1 MASGALVL
9 SRVAVVAVIPLSE
22 RAAPGRA
29 RGQLRLR
36 RPRGL
41 VLSLL
46 AALSLFGCA
55 ASPRPSVPRSAQQP
69 LQVMASVLPVT
80 LFTRAVASGCAQVES
95 LVPVNLSPHDWQAT
109 PADLARLSQADVLVI
124 NGLGLESQ
132 LDKLVEA
139 SGNTR
144 LRRIDT
150 SRGVAPI
157 TEPSQA
163 AHADHAS
170 DHGPLNPHI
179 WLDPVIAKKQAANI
193 VAALQKADPANAS
206 AYAQKGKVYE
216 AKLSALDSDYRSTLA
231 PLPNKNLVTF
241 HDAFPYL
248 AARYK
253 LNYVGAISEFP
264 EKDPTPKQLA
274 ALVDKIRNLKV
285 GVLFAENGYAPGLLK
300 KIASETGAKVSE
312 LDTLEVGQGTPTA
325 YLDRMG
331 ANLESLRK
339 AFGKGD

>member
-1 MASGALVL
+1 MKKTITS
-9 SRVAVVAVIPLSE
+9 
-22 RAAPGRA
+22 
-29 RGQLRLR
+29 
-36 RPRGL
+36 
-41 VLSLL
+41 SLL
-46 AALSLFGCA
+46 AFATLA
-55 ASPRPSVPRSAQQP
+55 VAMAQSPAPKAEKLNIVTSF
-69 LQVMASVLPVT
+69 LPVQSHT
-80 LFTRAVASGCAQVES
+80 LAIAGDHANVKQLLAKDTG
-95 LVPVNLSPHDWQAT
+95 PHDFQLT
-109 PADLARLSQADVLVI
+109 PADVKKLSDADLLII
-124 NGLGLESQ
+124 NGAGIEEWLGELIKKSGNKN
-132 LDKLVEA
+132 LVVVDTSNGIKLVE
-139 SGNTR
+139 SPEEIEIGH
-144 LRRIDT
+144 
-150 SRGVAPI
+150 SH
-157 TEPSQA
+157 SH
-163 AHADHAS
+163 AHDH
-170 DHGPLNPHI
+170 DHGDGANPHI
-179 WLDPVIAKKQAANI
+179 WLDPVIAKKQAVNI
-193 VAALQKADPANAS
+193 VAALQKADPSNAS
-206 AYAQKGKVYE
+206 AYAQNGKVYE

-274 ALVDKIRNLKV
+274 ALVDKIRSLKV

-300 KIASETGAKVSE
+300 KIAGETGAKVSE

>member
-1 MASGALVL
+1 MKKIHLSALVAIATL
-9 SRVAVVAVIPLSE
+9 G
-22 RAAPGRA
+22 AAFA
-29 RGQLRLR
+29 Q
-36 RPRGL
+36 
-41 VLSLL
+41 
-46 AALSLFGCA
+46 
-55 ASPRPSVPRSAQQP
+55 SPSPEK
-69 LQVMASVLPVT
+69 LQVVTSFLPIQSHT
-80 LFTRAVASGCAQVES
+80 LAIAGDKADVKQLLGKDTG
-95 LVPVNLSPHDWQAT
+95 PHDFQLT
-109 PADLARLSQADVLVI
+109 PADVKRLSDADLLII
-124 NGLGLESQ
+124 NGVGIEEWLGELIKKSGNKN
-132 LDKLVEA
+132 LVVVDTSKGIKLVE
-139 SGNTR
+139 SPEEIEIGH
-144 LRRIDT
+144 DH
-150 SRGVAPI
+150 SH
-157 TEPSQA
+157 
-163 AHADHAS
+163 AHA
-170 DHGPLNPHI
+170 HGDGANPHI
-179 WLDPVIAKKQAANI
+179 WLDPVIAIKQAANI

-206 AYAQKGKVYE
+206 AYAQNGKVYE

-274 ALVDKIRNLKV
+274 ALVDKIRSLKV

-300 KIASETGAKVSE
+300 KIAGETGAKVSE

>member
-1 MASGALVL
+1 MKKT
-9 SRVAVVAVIPLSE
+9 ITT
-22 RAAPGRA
+22 
-29 RGQLRLR
+29 
-36 RPRGL
+36 
-41 VLSLL
+41 SLL
-46 AALSLFGCA
+46 AFA
-55 ASPRPSVPRSAQQP
+55 
-69 LQVMASVLPVT
+69 T
-80 LFTRAVASGCAQVES
+80 LAVAMAQSPAPKAEKLNIVTS
-95 LVPVNLSPHDWQAT
+95 FLPIQSHTLAIAGDHANVKQLLAKDTGPHDFQLT
-109 PADLARLSQADVLVI
+109 PADVKKLSDADLLII
-124 NGLGLESQ
+124 NGAGIEEWLGELIKKSGNKS
-132 LDKLVEA
+132 LVVVDTSKGIKLVESPEEIEIA
-139 SGNTR
+139 
-144 LRRIDT
+144 
-150 SRGVAPI
+150 
-157 TEPSQA
+157 A
-163 AHADHAS
+163 AHGHSHDHDH
-170 DHGPLNPHI
+170 DHGDGANPHI

-206 AYAQKGKVYE
+206 AYAQNGKAYE
-216 AKLSALDSDYRSTLA
+216 AKLAALDSNYRSTLA

-274 ALVDKIRNLKV
+274 ALVDKIRSLKV

-300 KIASETGAKVSE
+300 KIAAETGAKVSE

>member
-1 MASGALVL
+1 MKKTITS
-9 SRVAVVAVIPLSE
+9 
-22 RAAPGRA
+22 
-29 RGQLRLR
+29 
-36 RPRGL
+36 
-41 VLSLL
+41 SLL
-46 AALSLFGCA
+46 AFATLA
-55 ASPRPSVPRSAQQP
+55 VAMAQSPAPKAEKLNIVTSF
-69 LQVMASVLPVT
+69 LPVQSHT
-80 LFTRAVASGCAQVES
+80 LAIAGDHANVKQLLAKDTG
-95 LVPVNLSPHDWQAT
+95 PHDFQLT
-109 PADLARLSQADVLVI
+109 PADVKKLSDADLLII
-124 NGLGLESQ
+124 NGAGIEEWLGELIKKSGNKN
-132 LDKLVEA
+132 LVVVDTSNGIKLVE
-139 SGNTR
+139 SPEEIEIGH
-144 LRRIDT
+144 
-150 SRGVAPI
+150 SH
-157 TEPSQA
+157 SH
-163 AHADHAS
+163 AHDH
-170 DHGPLNPHI
+170 DHGDGANPHI
-179 WLDPVIAKKQAANI
+179 WLDLVIAKKQAANI

-206 AYAQKGKVYE
+206 AYAQNGKVYE

-264 EKDPTPKQLA
+264 EKDPAPKQLA
-274 ALVDKIRNLKV
+274 ALVDKIRSLKV

-300 KIASETGAKVSE
+300 KIAGETGAKVSE

>member
-1 MASGALVL
+1 MKKTITS
-9 SRVAVVAVIPLSE
+9 
-22 RAAPGRA
+22 
-29 RGQLRLR
+29 
-36 RPRGL
+36 
-41 VLSLL
+41 SLL
-46 AALSLFGCA
+46 AFATLA
-55 ASPRPSVPRSAQQP
+55 VAMAQSPAPKAEKLNIVTSF
-69 LQVMASVLPVT
+69 LPVQSHT
-80 LFTRAVASGCAQVES
+80 LAIAGDHANVKQLLAKDTG
-95 LVPVNLSPHDWQAT
+95 PHDFQLT
-109 PADLARLSQADVLVI
+109 PADVKKLSDADLLII
-124 NGLGLESQ
+124 NGAGIEEWLGELIKKSGNKS
-132 LDKLVEA
+132 LVVVDTSKGIKLVE
-139 SGNTR
+139 SPEE
-144 LRRIDT
+144 IE
-150 SRGVAPI
+150 I
-157 TEPSQA
+157 
-163 AHADHAS
+163 AHAHGHS
-170 DHGPLNPHI
+170 HDHGDGANPHI

-193 VAALQKADPANAS
+193 VAALQKADPSNAS
-206 AYAQKGKVYE
+206 AYAQNGKVYE

-264 EKDPTPKQLA
+264 EKDPAPKQLA
-274 ALVDKIRNLKV
+274 ALVDKIRSLKV

-300 KIASETGAKVSE
+300 KIAGETGAKVSE

>member
-1 MASGALVL
+1 MKKTITS
-9 SRVAVVAVIPLSE
+9 
-22 RAAPGRA
+22 
-29 RGQLRLR
+29 
-36 RPRGL
+36 
-41 VLSLL
+41 SLL
-46 AALSLFGCA
+46 AFATLA
-55 ASPRPSVPRSAQQP
+55 VAMAQSPAPKAEKLNIVTSF
-69 LQVMASVLPVT
+69 LPVQSHT
-80 LFTRAVASGCAQVES
+80 LAIAGDHANVKQLLAKDTG
-95 LVPVNLSPHDWQAT
+95 PHDFQLT
-109 PADLARLSQADVLVI
+109 PADVKKLSDADLLII
-124 NGLGLESQ
+124 NGAGIEEWLGELIKKSGNKN
-132 LDKLVEA
+132 LVVVDTSNGIKLVE
-139 SGNTR
+139 SPEEIEIGH
-144 LRRIDT
+144 
-150 SRGVAPI
+150 SH
-157 TEPSQA
+157 SH
-163 AHADHAS
+163 AHDH
-170 DHGPLNPHI
+170 DHGDGANPHI

-206 AYAQKGKVYE
+206 AYAQNGKVYE

-274 ALVDKIRNLKV
+274 ALVDKIRSLKV
-285 GVLFAENGYAPGLLK
+285 GVLFAENGYTPGLLK
-300 KIASETGAKVSE
+300 KIAGETGAKVSE

>member
-1 MASGALVL
+1 MKKTITS
-9 SRVAVVAVIPLSE
+9 
-22 RAAPGRA
+22 
-29 RGQLRLR
+29 
-36 RPRGL
+36 
-41 VLSLL
+41 SLL
-46 AALSLFGCA
+46 AFATLA
-55 ASPRPSVPRSAQQP
+55 VAMAQSPAPKAEKLNIVTSF
-69 LQVMASVLPVT
+69 LPVQSHT
-80 LFTRAVASGCAQVES
+80 LAIAGDHANVKQLLAKDTG
-95 LVPVNLSPHDWQAT
+95 PHDFQLT
-109 PADLARLSQADVLVI
+109 PADVKKLSDADLLII
-124 NGLGLESQ
+124 NGAGIEEWLGELIKKSGNKN
-132 LDKLVEA
+132 LVVVDTSNGIKLVE
-139 SGNTR
+139 SPEEIEIGH
-144 LRRIDT
+144 
-150 SRGVAPI
+150 SH
-157 TEPSQA
+157 SH
-163 AHADHAS
+163 AHDH
-170 DHGPLNPHI
+170 DHGDGANPHI
-179 WLDPVIAKKQAANI
+179 WLDPVIAKKQAVNI

-206 AYAQKGKVYE
+206 AYAQNGKVYE

-274 ALVDKIRNLKV
+274 ALVDKIRSLKV

-300 KIASETGAKVSE
+300 KIAGETGAKVSE

>member
-1 MASGALVL
+1 MKKIHLSALVAIATL
-9 SRVAVVAVIPLSE
+9 GAAFAQSPSPEKLQVVTSFLPVQSHTLAI
-22 RAAPGRA
+22 AGD
-29 RGQLRLR
+29 
-36 RPRGL
+36 L
-41 VLSLL
+41 VNVKQLL
-46 AALSLFGCA
+46 AKDTG
-55 ASPRPSVPRSAQQP
+55 
-69 LQVMASVLPVT
+69 
-80 LFTRAVASGCAQVES
+80 
-95 LVPVNLSPHDWQAT
+95 PHDFQLT
-109 PADLARLSQADVLVI
+109 PADVKKLSDADLLII
-124 NGLGLESQ
+124 NGVGIEEWLGELIKKSGNKN
-132 LDKLVEA
+132 LVVVDTSKGIKLVE
-139 SGNTR
+139 SPEEIEIGH
-144 LRRIDT
+144 DH
-150 SRGVAPI
+150 SH
-157 TEPSQA
+157 SH
-163 AHADHAS
+163 AHGDGA
-170 DHGPLNPHI
+170 NPHI
-179 WLDPVIAKKQAANI
+179 WLDPVIAIKQAAKI

-206 AYAQKGKVYE
+206 AYAQNGKVYE

-274 ALVDKIRNLKV
+274 ALVDKIRSLKV

-300 KIASETGAKVSE
+300 KIAGETGAKVSE

>member
-1 MASGALVL
+1 MKKTITS
-9 SRVAVVAVIPLSE
+9 
-22 RAAPGRA
+22 
-29 RGQLRLR
+29 
-36 RPRGL
+36 
-41 VLSLL
+41 SLL
-46 AALSLFGCA
+46 AFATLA
-55 ASPRPSVPRSAQQP
+55 VAMAQSPAPKAEKLNIVTSF
-69 LQVMASVLPVT
+69 LPVQSHT
-80 LFTRAVASGCAQVES
+80 LAIAGDHANVKQLLAKDTG
-95 LVPVNLSPHDWQAT
+95 PHDFQLT
-109 PADLARLSQADVLVI
+109 PADVKKLSDADLLII
-124 NGLGLESQ
+124 NGAGIEEWLGELIKKSGNKN
-132 LDKLVEA
+132 LVVVDTSNGIKLVE
-139 SGNTR
+139 SPEEIEIGH
-144 LRRIDT
+144 
-150 SRGVAPI
+150 
-157 TEPSQA
+157 
-163 AHADHAS
+163 AHAHDH
-170 DHGPLNPHI
+170 DHGDGANPHI

-206 AYAQKGKVYE
+206 AYAQNGKVYE
-216 AKLSALDSDYRSTLA
+216 AKLSALDSDSRSTLA

-274 ALVDKIRNLKV
+274 ALVDKIRSLKV

>member
-1 MASGALVL
+1 MKKIHLSALVAIATL
-9 SRVAVVAVIPLSE
+9 GAVFAEPSSPEKLKVVTSFLPIQSHTLAIAGDKADVK
-22 RAAPGRA
+22 
-29 RGQLRLR
+29 QLL
-36 RPRGL
+36 GKDT
-41 VLSLL
+41 
-46 AALSLFGCA
+46 G
-55 ASPRPSVPRSAQQP
+55 
-69 LQVMASVLPVT
+69 
-80 LFTRAVASGCAQVES
+80 
-95 LVPVNLSPHDWQAT
+95 PHDFQLT
-109 PADLARLSQADVLVI
+109 PADVKRLSDADLLII
-124 NGLGLESQ
+124 NGVGIEEWLGELIKKSGNKN
-132 LDKLVEA
+132 LVVVDTSKGIKLVE
-139 SGNTR
+139 SPEEIEIGH
-144 LRRIDT
+144 
-150 SRGVAPI
+150 SH
-157 TEPSQA
+157 SH
-163 AHADHAS
+163 AHDH
-170 DHGPLNPHI
+170 DHGDGANPHI

-193 VAALQKADPANAS
+193 AAALQKADPSNAS
-206 AYAQKGKVYE
+206 AYAENGKVYE
-216 AKLSALDSDYRSTLA
+216 AKLATLDSDYRSTLA

-274 ALVDKIRNLKV
+274 ALVDKIRSLKV

-300 KIASETGAKVSE
+300 KIAGETGAKVSE

>member
-1 MASGALVL
+1 MKKTITS
-9 SRVAVVAVIPLSE
+9 
-22 RAAPGRA
+22 
-29 RGQLRLR
+29 
-36 RPRGL
+36 
-41 VLSLL
+41 SLL
-46 AALSLFGCA
+46 AFATLA
-55 ASPRPSVPRSAQQP
+55 VAMAQSPAPKAEKLNIVTSF
-69 LQVMASVLPVT
+69 LPVQSHT
-80 LFTRAVASGCAQVES
+80 LAIAGDHANVKQLLAKDTG
-95 LVPVNLSPHDWQAT
+95 PHDFQLT
-109 PADLARLSQADVLVI
+109 PADVKKLSDADLLII
-124 NGLGLESQ
+124 NGAGIEEWLGELIKKSGNKN
-132 LDKLVEA
+132 LVVVDTSNGINLVE
-139 SGNTR
+139 SPEEIEIGH
-144 LRRIDT
+144 
-150 SRGVAPI
+150 SH
-157 TEPSQA
+157 SH
-163 AHADHAS
+163 AHDH
-170 DHGPLNPHI
+170 DHGDGANPHI

-206 AYAQKGKVYE
+206 AYAQNGKVYE

-274 ALVDKIRNLKV
+274 ALVDKIRSLKV

-300 KIASETGAKVSE
+300 KIAGETGAKVSE
-312 LDTLEVGQGTPTA
+312 HDTLEVGQGTPTA

>member
-1 MASGALVL
+1 MKKTITS
-9 SRVAVVAVIPLSE
+9 
-22 RAAPGRA
+22 
-29 RGQLRLR
+29 
-36 RPRGL
+36 
-41 VLSLL
+41 SLL
-46 AALSLFGCA
+46 AFATLA
-55 ASPRPSVPRSAQQP
+55 VAMAQSPAPKAEKLNIVTSF
-69 LQVMASVLPVT
+69 LPVQSHT
-80 LFTRAVASGCAQVES
+80 LAIAGDHANVKQLLAKDTG
-95 LVPVNLSPHDWQAT
+95 PHDFQLT
-109 PADLARLSQADVLVI
+109 PAAVKKLSDADLLII
-124 NGLGLESQ
+124 NGAGIEEWLGELIKKSGNKN
-132 LDKLVEA
+132 LVVVDTSNGIKLVE
-139 SGNTR
+139 SPEEIEIGH
-144 LRRIDT
+144 
-150 SRGVAPI
+150 SH
-157 TEPSQA
+157 SH
-163 AHADHAS
+163 AHDH
-170 DHGPLNPHI
+170 DHGDGANPHI

-193 VAALQKADPANAS
+193 VAALQKADPANAT
-206 AYAQKGKVYE
+206 AYAQNGKVYE

-264 EKDPTPKQLA
+264 EKDPSPKQLA
-274 ALVDKIRNLKV
+274 ALVDKIRSLKV

-300 KIASETGAKVSE
+300 KIAGETGAKVSE

>member
-1 MASGALVL
+1 MKKIHLSAIVAIATLGAVFAQSPSPEKLK
-9 SRVAVVAVIPLSE
+9 VVTS
-22 RAAPGRA
+22 
-29 RGQLRLR
+29 
-36 RPRGL
+36 
-41 VLSLL
+41 
-46 AALSLFGCA
+46 F
-55 ASPRPSVPRSAQQP
+55 
-69 LQVMASVLPVT
+69 LPVQSHT
-80 LFTRAVASGCAQVES
+80 LAIAGDHANVKQLMAKDTG
-95 LVPVNLSPHDWQAT
+95 PHDFQLT
-109 PADLARLSQADVLVI
+109 PADVKKLSNADLLII
-124 NGLGLESQ
+124 NGAGIEEWLGELIKKSGNKS
-132 LDKLVEA
+132 LIVVDTSKGIKLVE
-139 SGNTR
+139 SPEEIEIGH
-144 LRRIDT
+144 
-150 SRGVAPI
+150 SH
-157 TEPSQA
+157 S
-163 AHADHAS
+163 HDH
-170 DHGPLNPHI
+170 DHGDGANPHI

-206 AYAQKGKVYE
+206 AYAQNGMAYE

-300 KIASETGAKVSE
+300 KIAGETGAKVSE

>member
-1 MASGALVL
+1 
-9 SRVAVVAVIPLSE
+9 
-22 RAAPGRA
+22 
-29 RGQLRLR
+29 
-36 RPRGL
+36 
-41 VLSLL
+41 LL
-46 AALSLFGCA
+46 AKDTG
-55 ASPRPSVPRSAQQP
+55 
-69 LQVMASVLPVT
+69 
-80 LFTRAVASGCAQVES
+80 
-95 LVPVNLSPHDWQAT
+95 PHDFQLT
-109 PADLARLSQADVLVI
+109 PADVKKLSDADLLII
-124 NGLGLESQ
+124 NGVGIEEWIGELIKKSGNKNLVVVDTSKGI
-132 LDKLVEA
+132 KLVE
-139 SGNTR
+139 SPEEIEIGH
-144 LRRIDT
+144 DH
-150 SRGVAPI
+150 SH
-157 TEPSQA
+157 
-163 AHADHAS
+163 AHA
-170 DHGPLNPHI
+170 HGDGANPHI
-179 WLDPVIAKKQAANI
+179 WLDPVIAIKQAANI

-206 AYAQKGKVYE
+206 AYAQNGKVYE

-274 ALVDKIRNLKV
+274 ALVDKIRSLKV

-300 KIASETGAKVSE
+300 KIAGETGAKVSE

>member
-1 MASGALVL
+1 MKKTITS
-9 SRVAVVAVIPLSE
+9 
-22 RAAPGRA
+22 
-29 RGQLRLR
+29 
-36 RPRGL
+36 
-41 VLSLL
+41 SLL
-46 AALSLFGCA
+46 AFGTLVVSMA
-55 ASPRPSVPRSAQQP
+55 QSPAPKAEKLNIVTSF
-69 LQVMASVLPVT
+69 LPVQSHT
-80 LFTRAVASGCAQVES
+80 LAIAGD
-95 LVPVNLSPHDWQAT
+95 LVNVKQLLAKDTGPHDFQLT
-109 PADLARLSQADVLVI
+109 PADVKKLSDADLLII
-124 NGLGLESQ
+124 NGVGIEEWLGELIKKSGNKN
-132 LDKLVEA
+132 LVVVDTSNGIKLVE
-139 SGNTR
+139 SPEEIEIGH
-144 LRRIDT
+144 
-150 SRGVAPI
+150 SH
-157 TEPSQA
+157 SH
-163 AHADHAS
+163 AHDH
-170 DHGPLNPHI
+170 DHGDGANPHI

-193 VAALQKADPANAS
+193 VAALQKADPSNAS
-206 AYAQKGKVYE
+206 AYAQNGKVYE

-274 ALVDKIRNLKV
+274 ALVDKIRSLKV

-300 KIASETGAKVSE
+300 KIAAETGAKVSE
-312 LDTLEVGQGTPTA
+312 LDTLEVGQGTATA

>member
-1 MASGALVL
+1 MKKTITSSLVAFATLAVAMAQS
-9 SRVAVVAVIPLSE
+9 P
-22 RAAPGRA
+22 APKAEKLNIVTSFLPVQSHTLAIAGDHA
-29 RGQLRLR
+29 NVKQ
-36 RPRGL
+36 
-41 VLSLL
+41 LL
-46 AALSLFGCA
+46 AKDTG
-55 ASPRPSVPRSAQQP
+55 
-69 LQVMASVLPVT
+69 
-80 LFTRAVASGCAQVES
+80 
-95 LVPVNLSPHDWQAT
+95 PHDFQLT
-109 PADLARLSQADVLVI
+109 PADVKKLSDADLLII
-124 NGLGLESQ
+124 NGAGIEEWLGELIKKSGNKN
-132 LDKLVEA
+132 LVVVDTSNGIKLVE
-139 SGNTR
+139 SPEEIEIGH
-144 LRRIDT
+144 
-150 SRGVAPI
+150 SH
-157 TEPSQA
+157 SH
-163 AHADHAS
+163 AHDH
-170 DHGPLNPHI
+170 DHGDGANPHI

-206 AYAQKGKVYE
+206 AYAQNGKVYE

-274 ALVDKIRNLKV
+274 ALVDKIRSLKV

-300 KIASETGAKVSE
+300 KIAGETGAKVSE